1 MGAVP
6 MKPRTNELTAVDTRS
21 LFDAVP
27 GATELA
33 DVPRWHE
40 FRRRYHQAARL
51 EDVGGFPLQI
61 DFELNS
67 TCQMKCAFCTHG
79 QRKVEKKNLSF
90 ETFKRVID
98 EGAVH
103 GLVSIKL
110 NYINEPLL
118 NKDLPKYIE
127 YARSRGVL
135 NVYFAT
141 NGLLLTEDMSRR
153 LIAAKLSKVMISLDA
168 ITSETFHA
176 MRGSKRFDEIT
187 ANICRLIELRGDLD
201 YPLVRVNFLETE
213 INAHEADAF
222 KAMWTGIAD
231 MIGYQQQV
239 NRPGADDVH
248 TDDAEFG
255 CAFPFKL
262 VTVDSSGN
270 ILPCCTFSGREMP
283 LGHIDDMS
291 IAQAW
296 SGMAALRRLHQLGNY
311 QQNAICK
318 HCIGA

>member
-1 MGAVP
+1 MV
-6 MKPRTNELTAVDTRS
+6 KPRANELTAVASRS
-21 LFDAVP
+21 LFDAIP
-27 GATELA
+27 GATDPA

-40 FRRRYHQAARL
+40 FRRRYHRAARL
-51 EDVGGFPLQI
+51 EGVGGFPLQI

-79 QRKVEKKNLSF
+79 QRKVEKKILSF

-98 EGAVH
+98 EGAGH

-118 NKDLPKYIE
+118 NKDLPRYIE
-127 YARSRGVL
+127 YARSKGVL
-135 NVYFAT
+135 NTYFAT

-168 ITSETFHA
+168 ATAETFYK
-176 MRGSKRFDEIT
+176 MRASHRFDEIT
-187 ANICRLIELRGDLD
+187 ANICRLIELRTELGVD

-213 INAHEADAF
+213 INAHEGEAF
-222 KAMWTGIAD
+222 RDMWTGVAD
-231 MIGYQQQV
+231 MLGYQKQV
-239 NRPGADDVH
+239 NRPGVADVQ
-248 TDDAEFG
+248 TAPAGFG

-262 VTVDSSGN
+262 MTVDASGH

-283 LGHIDDMS
+283 LGHVDNIS

-296 SGMAALRRLHQLGNY
+296 AGASELRQLHKDGKY
-311 QQNAICK
+311 QQNPICK